1 MIDIPVQAR
10 RDRRAAARSPI
21 LNPFAERVVRTITE
35 SCVVRLVLIGE
46 RSLRRAVREFVDH
59 SHREPHHQGLGNQLI
74 LPPTSPVPPHGS
86 IHCRQRLGGMLTYYY
101 RPAA

>member
-1 MIDIPVQAR
+1 MIDILVQAR
-10 RDRRAAARSPI
+10 RDRRAAARSASSSTTPTANRI
-21 LNPFAERVVRTITE
+21 IK
-35 SCVVRLVLIGE
+35 GW
-46 RSLRRAVREFVDH
+46 
-59 SHREPHHQGLGNQLI
+59 GNQLI